1 MDPTERPVI
10 YALIALD
17 ALPDM
22 LIVRKSLVT
31 LEQAVEAKRL
41 GWAVLIDPESEHAL
55 ATWEREHRWAGWL
68 RRHDD
73 S

>member
-1 MDPTERPVI
+1 MDTDRPVI
-10 YALIALD
+10 RALIAWE
-17 ALPDM
+17 ALPDI
-22 LIVRKSLVT
+22 LVVRKSLVT

-41 GWAVLIDPESEHAL
+41 GWAVLIDPESEQAL
-55 ATWEREHRWAGWL
+55 ATWEREHRWGHWM